1 MDSRNTLNVNF
12 WNNINMSVFNLN
24 NQNNNLDSKIVAGL
38 ERLSQ
43 VFRILLW
50 EKSKEHS
57 LSPIQIQLMIFI
69 QHHSQDKST
78 ISYLAQEFNFTKPT
92 ISDAIKV
99 LEQKQFIKKITDST
113 DTRSYT
119 IQLTAKG
126 KKIVSETENFANP
139 LTDIIKKSTPADKL
153 VLWDNITN
161 LITQLNKLEVISI
174 QRTCFNCKHYSI
186 KGKTHFCNLL
196 DQKLQTQDI
205 RIDCEEF
212 ETA

>member
-1 MDSRNTLNVNF
+1 
-12 WNNINMSVFNLN
+12 MSVFNLS

-50 EKSKEHS
+50 EKAKEHS

-99 LEQKQFIKKITDST
+99 LEQKQFIKKITDSN

-119 IQLTAKG
+119 IQLTVKG

-139 LTDIIKKSTPADKL
+139 LTEIIKKSTPSDKL
-153 VLWDNITN
+153 VLWENITN
-161 LITQLNKLEVISI
+161 LIAQLNKLEVISI
-174 QRTCFNCKHYSI
+174 QRTCFNCKYYSI
-186 KGKTHFCNLL
+186 KGKTPFCNLL